1 LSDLFFKIQRDK
13 QPEIRDFQAFR
24 THVFEPAGPA
34 VPVGLDYDFDAMGLA
49 PQKYERRFP
58 VYPVIPEPEVQEESG
73 FDAVQMKEETLTA
86 RNEAAKFRE
95 EARFVRDE
103 ARVAAEAILAEA
115 RQTLEAAKAQSAE
128 MLEQARREVETIEQT
143 AYQAG
148 FAQGEESGKVLG
160 EQKIQSVVK
169 NLTAVL
175 ENAGREV
182 ESMLKANEADVTKAA
197 VELTL
202 QLMHREIQ
210 QDPSVVLDMARAAL
224 RRVRDC
230 SRLTFQVSS
239 SDAAFLEGHLDDFR
253 MLAGADVE
261 IQVEVH
267 PDIGRG
273 GCRLLCA
280 SGMIDATIETM
291 VRNFLEQIMEEG

>member
-1 LSDLFFKIQRDK
+1 LSNPFFHYSRDK
-13 QPEIRDFQAFR
+13 AANIKKFDAFQR
-24 THVFEPAGPA
+24 HVFAPPGPKTPQG
-34 VPVGLDYDFDAMGLA
+34 VDYDFDALSGTLL
-49 PQKYERRFP
+49 KKDERFP
-58 VYPVIPEPEVQEESG
+58 VYPLVEDPHVSTEFLLNGNPSQEEAASQRSS
-73 FDAVQMKEETLTA
+73 AHLQA
-86 RNEAAKFRE
+86 RNQETRE
-95 EARFVRDE
+95 
-103 ARVAAEAILAEA
+103 AAEALLAEA
-115 RQTLEAAKAQSAE
+115 QK
-128 MLEQARREVETIEQT
+128 MLESARAESGALLERAHHEVAVIEQQ

-148 FAQGEESGKVLG
+148 FAQGEEAGKTLG

-169 NLTAVL
+169 NLVAVL

-182 ESMLKANEADVTKAA
+182 EALLKANETDVTRAA

-230 SRLTFQVSS
+230 SHLTFQVSS
-239 SDAAFLEGHLDDFR
+239 SDAAFLEGHLDEFHN
-253 MLAGADVE
+253 LAGSHVD

-273 GCRLLCA
+273 GCRLLCD
-280 SGMIDATIETM
+280 SGMVDATIETM
-291 VRNFLEQIMEEG
+291 VRSFLSQIMEE